1 MSVLD
6 IKNDL
11 LRLVVE
17 TDDAALLDLV
27 RNYFKQLK
35 KEPISQIEI
44 DAQENRMI
52 DIGLEQIA
60 QGKVMSNEEARQ
72 KIKTDLLNRKK

>member
-11 LRLVVE
+11 LRLIVE
-17 TDDAALLDLV
+17 TNDAVLLDAV

-44 DAQENRMI
+44 DAQEI
-52 DIGLEQIA
+52 
-60 QGKVMSNEEARQ
+60 
-72 KIKTDLLNRKK
+72 T